1 MSGQPTNK
9 PLDAEKFRK
18 AYLKTLSL
26 QESINQKN
34 LNANRLYIKTGTPQQ
49 PPDTRSVEEKFADQE
64 RIKVDLRS
72 SLLKLMDG
80 TNAEK
85 VVQNASPAQ
94 FYYMSQGID
103 FLIQSLKP
111 KNKYGMLAETFLME
125 VDRYIKSM
133 GANPFE
139 SNQILLKDDIRRVRL
154 QLEGLDT
161 ISRDLWRS
169 LSQTM
174 KRMEANA
181 VSRDDLEAIASMID
195 PLLKAQAEAQ
205 LREKVADQPA
215 RDQFYGEAEG
225 ILARDEAGDI
235 RGAEEGAMRLIELA
249 DGAVEALD
257 GPPLDS
263 GSAAAS
269 AEVVVMSG
277 YKPLAV
283 VEKLS
288 GAAIKSYYEKL
299 QSIAGAGKLLSKLG
313 TTNKAE
319 WGSYAESGRAKA
331 PAQKTL
337 IAFFRKYDE
346 QIKDM
351 LRGAYVGDI
360 PARSSGRPIAID
372 TPVATPVAE
381 SLGGNPEGM
390 GIRRKPRMGSG
401 IIKKKNHNVLQDS
414 DIDWKAGVSI
424 PKVARYIPFG
434 RFVIN
439 KRLLGEGIV
448 SIKNPCGSC
457 LNDIRSE
464 RVSPNIAN
472 AVRVILGGGS
482 PTYDDISNMT
492 DVERSYLHHITSRA
506 DLGDRLNIPAPD
518 KKKNEQDINQFEIM
532 RGQIMAGND
541 SSKLHKDF
549 KLLIMKMMKKKLL
562 PKRQANELLFE
573 MASLGY

>member
-18 AYLKTLSL
+18 AYLKTLAL

-34 LNANRLYIKTGTPQQ
+34 LSANKLFIKTGAPQQ
-49 PPDTRSVEEKFADQE
+49 PTDTRSVEEIFADQQ

-85 VVQNASPAQ
+85 VVQNASPEQ
-94 FYYMSQGID
+94 FYYMSQGIE

-111 KNKYGMLAETFLME
+111 KNKYGMLAETFLIE

-133 GANPFE
+133 GANPIE
-139 SNQILLKDDIRRVRL
+139 SNQILLKDDVRRVRL

-169 LSQTM
+169 LSQAM
-174 KRMEANA
+174 KRLEANA
-181 VSRDDLEAIASMID
+181 VTREDLEAIASMID
-195 PLLKAQAEAQ
+195 PLLRAQAEAQ
-205 LREKVADQPA
+205 LREKTADQPT
-215 RDQFYGEAEG
+215 RDQFYGDAEG

-235 RGAEEGAMRLIELA
+235 RGAEAAAGRFVEVV
-249 DGAVEALD
+249 DGAVDGLD
-257 GPPLDS
+257 GPAP
-263 GSAAAS
+263 AVAY
-269 AEVVVMSG
+269 AEVSVMSG
-277 YKPLAV
+277 YKPLSIV
-283 VEKLS
+283 TRLS
-288 GAAIKSYYEKL
+288 GAAIKTYYEQL
-299 QSIAGAGKLLSKLG
+299 QRKAGSGRLMRLLG
-313 TTNKAE
+313 TTNKEE
-319 WGSYAESGRAKA
+319 WGSYGVSGRTKA
-331 PAQKTL
+331 PTLATL
-337 IAFFRKYDE
+337 IPFFTKYDA
-346 QIKDM
+346 QIRDIM
-351 LRGAYVGDI
+351 SGSFVGDI
-360 PARSSGRPIAID
+360 PARSSGRPVVVD
-372 TPVATPVAE
+372 TPVSTPVAE
-381 SLGGNPEGM
+381 PLGGNPEGM

-401 IIKKKNHNVLQDS
+401 LVKKKNHNVLQDS

-439 KRLLGEGIV
+439 KRLLGEGIIA
-448 SIKNPCGSC
+448 IKNPCGSC

-506 DLGDRLNIPAPD
+506 DLGERLNIPAPD
-518 KKKNEQDINQFEIM
+518 KKKDDQDINQFEIM

>member
-18 AYLKTLSL
+18 AYLKTLAL

-34 LNANRLYIKTGTPQQ
+34 LNANKLFIKTGTPQQ
-49 PPDTRSVEEKFADQE
+49 PTDTRSVEEKFADQQ

-85 VVQNASPAQ
+85 VVQNASASQ
-94 FYYMSQGID
+94 FYFMSQGID

-111 KNKYGMLAETFLME
+111 KNKYGMLADTFLME

-133 GANPFE
+133 SANPFE

-161 ISRDLWRS
+161 INRDLWRS
-169 LSQTM
+169 LSQAM
-174 KRMEANA
+174 KRLEANA
-181 VSRDDLEAIASMID
+181 VTREDLEAIASMID
-195 PLLKAQAEAQ
+195 PVLKAQAESL
-205 LREKVADQPA
+205 LREKTADQPS

-225 ILARDEAGDI
+225 VLARDEVGDI
-235 RGAEEGAMRLIELA
+235 RGAEDASMRLIELA

-257 GPPLDS
+257 GPNDD
-263 GSAAAS
+263 GSAVAS
-269 AEVVVMSG
+269 AEVSVMYG
-277 YKPLAV
+277 YKPLSV
-283 VEKLS
+283 VAKLS
-288 GAAIKSYYEKL
+288 GAAIKTYYEQL
-299 QSIAGAGKLLSKLG
+299 QSRAGSGKLMRLLG

-319 WGSYAESGRAKA
+319 WGSYGESGRAKA
-331 PAQKTL
+331 PSQTTL
-337 IAFFRKYDE
+337 IAFFTKYDA
-346 QIKDM
+346 QIREIM
-351 LRGAYVGDI
+351 SGAFVGDI
-360 PARSSGRPIAID
+360 PARSSGRPVAVD
-372 TPVATPVAE
+372 TPVSTPIAE
-381 SLGGNPEGM
+381 PLGGNPEGM

-401 IIKKKNHNVLQDS
+401 LVKKKNHNVLQDS

-439 KRLLGEGIV
+439 KRLLGEGIIA
-448 SIKNPCGSC
+448 IKNPCGSC

-464 RVSPNIAN
+464 RVSSNIAN

-482 PTYDDISNMT
+482 PSYDDISNMT
-492 DVERSYLHHITSRA
+492 DVERNYLHHITSRA
-506 DLGDRLNIPAPD
+506 DLGERLNIPAPD
-518 KKKNEQDINQFEIM
+518 KKKDDQDINQFEVM

-549 KLLIMKMMKKKLL
+549 KFLIMKMMKKKLL

>member
-18 AYLKTLSL
+18 AYLKTLAL

-34 LNANRLYIKTGTPQQ
+34 LSANKLFIKTGAPQQ
-49 PPDTRSVEEKFADQE
+49 PTDTRSVEERFADQQ

-85 VVQNASPAQ
+85 VVQNASPEQ
-94 FYYMSQGID
+94 FYYMSQGIE

-111 KNKYGMLAETFLME
+111 KNKYGMLAETFLIE

-133 GANPFE
+133 GANPIE
-139 SNQILLKDDIRRVRL
+139 SNQILLKDDVRRVRL

-169 LSQTM
+169 LSQAM
-174 KRMEANA
+174 KRLEANA
-181 VSRDDLEAIASMID
+181 VTREDLEAIASMID
-195 PLLKAQAEAQ
+195 PLLRAQAEAQ
-205 LREKVADQPA
+205 LREKTADQPT
-215 RDQFYGEAEG
+215 RDQFYGDAEG

-235 RGAEEGAMRLIELA
+235 RGAEAAAGRFVEVV
-249 DGAVEALD
+249 DGAVDGLD
-257 GPPLDS
+257 GPAP
-263 GSAAAS
+263 AVAY
-269 AEVVVMSG
+269 AEVSVMSG
-277 YKPLAV
+277 YKPLSIV
-283 VEKLS
+283 TRLS
-288 GAAIKSYYEKL
+288 GAAIKTYYEQL
-299 QSIAGAGKLLSKLG
+299 QRKAGSGRLMRLLG
-313 TTNKAE
+313 TTNKEE
-319 WGSYAESGRAKA
+319 WGSYGVSGRTKA
-331 PAQKTL
+331 PTLATL
-337 IAFFRKYDE
+337 IPFFTKYDA
-346 QIKDM
+346 QIRDIM
-351 LRGAYVGDI
+351 SGSFVGDI
-360 PARSSGRPIAID
+360 PARSSGRPVVAD
-372 TPVATPVAE
+372 TPVSTPVAE
-381 SLGGNPEGM
+381 PLGGNPEGM

-401 IIKKKNHNVLQDS
+401 LVKKKNHNVLQDS

-439 KRLLGEGIV
+439 KRLLGEGIIA
-448 SIKNPCGSC
+448 IKNPCGSC

-506 DLGDRLNIPAPD
+506 DLGERLNIPAPD
-518 KKKNEQDINQFEIM
+518 KKKDDQDINQFEVM